1 MRKHRADLVLAVLA
15 LVLMALG
22 LLIIFAVGPRVAQF
36 ENSQSGSN
44 FSEKFFF
51 MRHLFAVVLAVAAM
65 IAAYFLP
72 YVKLQKFGL
81 KILGA
86 GFVLC
91 ALVFLLGKIAPGSG
105 LVTCDEGAC
114 RSFHLPGV
122 GLGFQPVEIVKVGLL
137 FYLPWLIRERRQ
149 QKALKTRLF
158 WVPLGIIAGLIGVL
172 VAFGLK
178 DFGSTVVLFS
188 MIFAMCLIG
197 GADLKQMGLAL
208 LVGLVGVV
216 IMIVSSPHRLAR
228 IASFGDNYHVEN
240 SLISLGTGGVV
251 GVGLGNSI
259 QATGYLP
266 EALSDSIFAIIGE
279 VLGFVGAFGVVIIF
293 ACIVGRMIG
302 ISRRTEREEESLFVI
317 GAAAWIFAHAII
329 NIGGMTGLIPVK
341 GITLPF
347 LSYGGTSMLFV
358 AFALGVVL
366 QISGW
371 TKREVID
378 ENTTSRR
385 GEWRPRHTGHRRR

>member
-1 MRKHRADLVLAVLA
+1 
-15 LVLMALG
+15 
-22 LLIIFAVGPRVAQF
+22 VGI
-36 ENSQSGSN
+36 S
-44 FSEKFFF
+44 
-51 MRHLFAVVLAVAAM
+51 VAAM
-65 IAAYFLP
+65 IVAYFLP
-72 YVKLQKFGL
+72 YRKLQNFGL

-114 RSFHLPGV
+114 RSFHLPGI
-122 GLGFQPVEIVKVGLL
+122 GLGFQPVEIVKIGVLL
-137 FYLPWLIRERRQ
+137 YLPWLIRERRA
-149 QKALKTRLF
+149 QKALTTMQF
-158 WVPLGIIAGLIGVL
+158 WLPLGIIAGLIAVL

-178 DFGSTVVLFS
+178 DFGSTMVLFA
-188 MIFAMCLIG
+188 MIFAMAFIG
-197 GADLKQMGLAL
+197 GVSIKQIGIAL
-208 LVGLVGVV
+208 LVGAVGVV
-216 IMIVSSPHRLAR
+216 IMIITSPHRMAR
-228 IASFGDNYHVEN
+228 LASFGDNYHVEN
-240 SLISLGTGGVV
+240 SLISLGTGGVF

-259 QATGYLP
+259 QSTGYLP

-279 VLGFVGAFGVVIIF
+279 VLGFIGAFGVVLIF
-293 ACIVGRMIG
+293 AFIIWRMIS
-302 ISRRTEREEESLFVI
+302 ISRRTDDEEESLYTV
-317 GAAAWIFAHAII
+317 GVAAWIFAHAII

-378 ENTTSRR
+378 ENISSRR
-385 GEWRPRHTGHRRR
+385 RERGSRHAGYRRS